1 MNWYSNN
8 VTSRLKNQTLI
19 KESSDL
25 LNVHV
30 HVIKKTPKYMGHQ
43 NWRLQKSAKVNNTYT
58 VRVRVSTE
66 LCTGFRR
73 LEDYYCLSAI
83 A

>member
-30 HVIKKTPKYMGHQ
+30 HVIKKTPKYTGHQ
-43 NWRLQKSAKVNNTYT
+43 GWRLQKSAKVNNTYT
-58 VRVRVSTE
+58 VRVSTE
-66 LCTGFRR
+66 LCTGFKR
-73 LEDYYCLSAI
+73 LEDYYCLSAT